1 MFDSYLQ
8 MALSQLDQFQAIES
22 DPEVIALGNVTAAK
36 ECFLDRLSQV
46 IECAAIQAGSA
57 QERMKLQMLR
67 GLFAREVRMMKAAA

>member
-8 MALSQLDQFQAIES
+8 MALSQLDQFQTIDS

-46 IECAAIQAGSA
+46 IECAAIQASSA
-57 QERMKLQMLR
+57 QDKMKLQMLR
-67 GLFAREVRMMKAAA
+67 GLFAREVRMMKAAS